1 MHPTPPDFMVQ
12 REGPQEV
19 EDNKPDSR
27 SEALTNEGALKKEH
41 DSEFYTDGEED
52 KNRNSASDNMET
64 ESMEVT
70 ETGDLNTE

>member
-12 REGPQEV
+12 REEPQEV

-52 KNRNSASDNMET
+52 KNRSSSDNMET
-64 ESMEVT
+64 ENMEST
-70 ETGDLNTE
+70 ETGDSNKE